1 MKEEEKLNYATIIN
15 NEKYKKVN
23 DKITLSYNEYY
34 NIMIKNSYE
43 FNYMEQVINSYIPHK
58 NINLKQFIENQ
69 QLLIKDLVNII
80 NNILLGIRIHS
91 NKQNSKKKNPIRAII
106 RNNNTNINYI
116 KNFSKTN
123 EENNSFDYNLTTT
136 NNNMSNLNDNNIK
149 NKTEKNLEINID
161 TKNLNNDLVFLNIK
175 IPKKKNKKINQYI
188 NRPDENIINFNLR
201 SKKKELKLNNKS
213 SSTTHLM
220 NKTKNNKSFISKD
233 LSFLSNTNNEII
245 NTNTNI
251 NANANRNKSNNDLL
265 MHNKKKIKIK
275 INRRL
280 KRNNSNKTE
289 ILNTSSYFTN
299 INEKSKRS
307 TTCKSQDKYYNYLT
321 SNNINMKLN
330 NSKIPLKTTEYSLNK
345 IYIPSSTFNDSVS
358 EDIIIIDKGRYKN
371 IFNILRDK
379 NKKLMMTNE
388 NKLYYQIKPNRMTK
402 ELLDVSHSIVN
413 KFEQKRKKNTSLG
426 KRSKSLLI

>member
-1 MKEEEKLNYATIIN
+1 MN
-15 NEKYKKVN
+15 
-23 DKITLSYNEYY
+23 
-34 NIMIKNSYE
+34 
-43 FNYMEQVINSYIPHK
+43 
-58 NINLKQFIENQ
+58 
-69 QLLIKDLVNII
+69 
-80 NNILLGIRIHS
+80 S
-91 NKQNSKKKNPIRAII
+91 NKQNSKKKNPIKSII

-149 NKTEKNLEINID
+149 NKTEKNFEINID
-161 TKNLNNDLVFLNIK
+161 SKNLNNDLVFLNIK

-188 NRPDENIINFNLR
+188 NRPDENIINFNLK
-201 SKKKELKLNNKS
+201 SKKNELKLNNKS

-251 NANANRNKSNNDLL
+251 NANANRNKSNNDIL
-265 MHNKKKIKIK
+265 MHHKKKIKIK

-289 ILNTSSYFTN
+289 VLNTSSYFTN

-307 TTCKSQDKYYNYLT
+307 TIYKSQDKYYNYLT

-330 NSKIPLKTTEYSLNK
+330 NSKTPLKTTEYSLNK
-345 IYIPSSTFNDSVS
+345 VYIPSSTFNDSVS
-358 EDIIIIDKGRYKN
+358 EDIIIVDKGRYKN

-379 NKKLMMTNE
+379 NKKIMSFNG
-388 NKLYYQIKPNRMTK
+388 NNLYYQIKPNRMTK